1 MIRRQILNHME
12 SRMSPPD
19 YFPAIEIPPPRG
31 YARKPWTGCSIVV
44 LPLPVITKDQKLI
57 GDILGEV
64 VLNIDFK
71 GFKAFEVLRM
81 DSGYFHLAP
90 LGHSFS
96 QVKKNGNT
104 TIDKET
110 EQE

>member
-1 MIRRQILNHME
+1 MKFLYRADTPGNHGQAKG
-12 SRMSPPD
+12 
-19 YFPAIEIPPPRG
+19 YCLQYRG
-31 YARKPWTGCSIVV
+31 LAAA
-44 LPLPVITKDQKLI
+44 VITKDLKLI
-57 GDILGEV
+57 GDVPGEV